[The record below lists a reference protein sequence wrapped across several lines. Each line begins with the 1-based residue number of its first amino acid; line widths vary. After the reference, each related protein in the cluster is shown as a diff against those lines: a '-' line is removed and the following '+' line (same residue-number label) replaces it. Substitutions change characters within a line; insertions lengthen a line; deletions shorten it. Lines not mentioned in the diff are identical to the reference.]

1 MVENFIRNNRAIGG
15 LAFGGMLG
23 LSLALAGPVLATDTP
38 AGAPAGVAPVTATD
52 IPSGTAAGTGTNAAP
67 NAAPENAG
75 APAGEAAAAPEKPYI
90 GPSAKP
96 ADIPTGA
103 VVPKATALPI
113 PPPAPTLAELPAIQI
128 PPEVAQAA
136 IDENPAG
143 DAKVRDFL
151 VADHSDAQLI
161 EDRARALVRDLFNNP
176 AAQDKFLDISQRVA
190 ELTGNV
196 VKEVAGGQIQK
207 VAVDKRYLPG
217 PNDKAVKFGAAD
229 TSLPSGFELLTPQD
243 PRLKGVN
250 MRVIGLAQ
258 GDPMTGS
265 GIVGVR
271 SFQIDVPSGD
281 YRVILLTADSGQPDT
296 AEAPFGAEVTV
307 NSVAQKVALSDPNK
321 WTGNG
326 TLSTPPAAAPA
337 PSGTLPGAPPATDTL
352 PGTNNQ
358 GGVTTHQANG
368 SGAGGGGAIV
378 VTTHVDNNRLD
389 VSFTPP
395 SDKPNQQTFIVGMI
409 AESTTHPSGLQGVIN
424 PLDVQNAIMGDATS
438 LFNPQAGGP
447 GQGGGPGAILDPQG
461 TTTPPSYQNGV
472 PPGKPPQTTTTPP
485 VTTTPTPQTT
495 TTPPFQN
502 TVPSASPS

>member
-1 MVENFIRNNRAIGG
+1 MVEKFIRNNRALGG

-23 LSLALAGPVLATDTP
+23 LALALAGPALATDAP

-75 APAGEAAAAPEKPYI
+75 APAGAAAAAPEKPHI

-96 ADIPTGA
+96 TEIPAGA
-103 VVPKATALPI
+103 VVPKAAALPI

-151 VADHSDAQLI
+151 VADHADAQAI
-161 EDRARALVRDLFNNP
+161 TERARALVRDLFNNP
-176 AAQDKFLDISQRVA
+176 AAQDKFLDISQHVA
-190 ELTGNV
+190 ELAGHV
-196 VKEVAGGQIQK
+196 VKEVAGGQVQK

-243 PRLKGVN
+243 PRVKGVN
-250 MRVIGLAQ
+250 MRVIALPH

-271 SFQIDVPSGD
+271 SFQIDVPNGD

-307 NSVAQKVALSDPNK
+307 NSVAQNVTLSEPSK
-321 WTGNG
+321 WSGNG

-337 PSGTLPGAPPATDTL
+337 ETLPGAPAATDKL

-368 SGAGGGGAIV
+368 SVSASGGAII

-389 VSFTPP
+389 VSFTPS
-395 SDKPNQQTFIVGMI
+395 SDHPDQQTFIVGLI
-409 AESTTHPSGLQGVIN
+409 AESTTHPSGLQGVTN

-447 GQGGGPGAILDPQG
+447 GAGGTTGAILDPQG
-461 TTTPPSYQNGV
+461 TTIPPYHFTV
-472 PPGKPPQTTTTPP
+472 PPG
-485 VTTTPTPQTT
+485 
-495 TTPPFQN
+495 
-502 TVPSASPS
+502 SPS

>member
-1 MVENFIRNNRAIGG
+1 MVENFIRNKRALGG

-23 LSLALAGPVLATDTP
+23 LALALAGPALATDAP

-75 APAGEAAAAPEKPYI
+75 AAAAAPEKPYI

-96 ADIPTGA
+96 TDIPAGT
-103 VVPKATALPI
+103 VVPKAAALPI

-151 VADHSDAQLI
+151 VADHADAQAI
-161 EDRARALVRDLFNNP
+161 TERARALVRDLFNNP
-176 AAQDKFLDISQRVA
+176 AAQDKFLEISQRVA
-190 ELTGNV
+190 ELAGHV
-196 VKEVAGGQIQK
+196 VKEVAGGQVQK

-243 PRLKGVN
+243 PRVKGVN
-250 MRVIGLAQ
+250 MRVIALPH

-271 SFQIDVPSGD
+271 SFQIDVPNGD
-281 YRVILLTADSGQPDT
+281 YRVVLLTADSGQPDT

-307 NSVAQKVALSDPNK
+307 NSVAQNVALSEPSK

-337 PSGTLPGAPPATDTL
+337 ETLPGAPPAT
-352 PGTNNQ
+352 
-358 GGVTTHQANG
+358 
-368 SGAGGGGAIV
+368 
-378 VTTHVDNNRLD
+378 R
-389 VSFTPP
+389 P
-395 SDKPNQQTFIVGMI
+395 S
-409 AESTTHPSGLQGVIN
+409 
-424 PLDVQNAIMGDATS
+424 
-438 LFNPQAGGP
+438 
-447 GQGGGPGAILDPQG
+447 
-461 TTTPPSYQNGV
+461 
-472 PPGKPPQTTTTPP
+472 
-485 VTTTPTPQTT
+485 
-495 TTPPFQN
+495 
-502 TVPSASPS
+502 PSAAR

>member
-1 MVENFIRNNRAIGG
+1 MVEKFIRNNRALGG

-23 LSLALAGPVLATDTP
+23 LSLALAGPVSATDAP

-52 IPSGTAAGTGTNAAP
+52 IPSGTAAGTATNAAP
-67 NAAPENAG
+67 NATPENAGAPAG

-96 ADIPTGA
+96 ADIPAGA
-103 VVPKATALPI
+103 VVPKAAALPI
-113 PPPAPTLAELPAIQI
+113 PPPAPTLAELPAVQV

-136 IDENPAG
+136 IAENPAG
-143 DAKVRDFL
+143 DAKVREFL
-151 VADHSDAQLI
+151 VADHADAQAI
-161 EDRARALVRDLFNNP
+161 TDRGRALVRDLFNNP
-176 AAQDKFLDISQRVA
+176 AAQDKFLDISQHVA
-190 ELTGNV
+190 ELTANV
-196 VKEVAGGQIQK
+196 VKEVAGGQVQR

-243 PRLKGVN
+243 PRVKGVN
-250 MRVIGLAQ
+250 MRVIALPQ

-271 SFQIDVPSGD
+271 SFQIDVPNGD

-296 AEAPFGAEVTV
+296 AEAPFGAAVTV
-307 NSVAQKVALSDPNK
+307 NSVAQKVALSEPSK

-337 PSGTLPGAPPATDTL
+337 EKLPGAPPATDTL

-368 SGAGGGGAIV
+368 SGGGSGGALV
-378 VTTHVDNNRLD
+378 VTTHVDDNRLD
-389 VSFTPP
+389 VSFTP
-395 SDKPNQQTFIVGMI
+395 SADHPNQQTFIVGMI

-438 LFNPQAGGP
+438 LFNPQAGG
-447 GQGGGPGAILDPQG
+447 GAGGGTGAILDPQG
-461 TTTPPSYQNGV
+461 TTTPPPYSNIV
-472 PPGKPPQTTTTPP
+472 PPG
-485 VTTTPTPQTT
+485 
-495 TTPPFQN
+495 
-502 TVPSASPS
+502 SPG